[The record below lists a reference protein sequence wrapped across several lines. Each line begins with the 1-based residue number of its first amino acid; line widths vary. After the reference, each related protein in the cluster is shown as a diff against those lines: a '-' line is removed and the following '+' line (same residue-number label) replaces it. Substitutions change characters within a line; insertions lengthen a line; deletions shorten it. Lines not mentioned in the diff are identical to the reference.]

1 VASGLA
7 NRVQKKKGRGHLMN
21 AGVWVVLAAIILSI
35 AISAWKQYNFSIIAS
50 IVCVFAYIVTYLAA
64 PSSPFGL
71 TDELGFSPH
80 DLVDPSRAYTILTA
94 MYTHSGMGHL
104 FFNLLGL
111 ILIGIVFEQKIGT
124 RPYILL
130 YILTGICGSL
140 AFAALRWT
148 GPSVIAVGA
157 SGAIFG
163 IMGGFVRLFPRE
175 RFMFFFFPVALP
187 IWVITAG
194 YLVLQLLL
202 IPTGTN
208 VAIEAH
214 IGGLIAGILLAP
226 LVVKLPATQEKVRMV
241 AAAPNLRKL
250 ATTPE
255 LESMLKR
262 IEAESV
268 PDVKT
273 AWIDHF
279 ISKARCPQCGAPIVA
294 GKGTLR
300 CEKGHLI

>member
-1 VASGLA
+1 
-7 NRVQKKKGRGHLMN
+7 MN
-21 AGVWVVLAAIILSI
+21 AWVWVVLAAIIISI

-50 IVCVFAYIVTYLAA
+50 IVCVFAYIVSYLAA
-64 PSSPFGL
+64 PPSGI

-80 DLVDPSRAYTILTA
+80 DLVDPSRAYTILTS
-94 MYTHSGMGHL
+94 MYTHAGMGHL

-111 ILIGIVFEQKIGT
+111 IVIGVVFEQKIGT

-148 GPSVIAVGA
+148 GPNVIAVGA

-163 IMGGFVRLFPRE
+163 ILGGFARLFPRE
-175 RFMFFFFPVALP
+175 RFMFFPFPVALP
-187 IWVITAG
+187 IWALVAG

-202 IPTGTN
+202 IPTAPD
-208 VAIEAH
+208 VAVEAH
-214 IGGLIAGILLAP
+214 IGGLIAGVLLAP
-226 LVVKLPATQEKVRMV
+226 LVVRLPAPQGKVKM
-241 AAAPNLRKL
+241 AASAPNLRKL
-250 ATTPE
+250 ATTTE
-255 LESMLKR
+255 LKSMLKR
-262 IEAESV
+262 IEDESV
-268 PDVKT
+268 PDVKQ

-294 GKGTLR
+294 DKGAIR

>member
-1 VASGLA
+1 
-7 NRVQKKKGRGHLMN
+7 MN
-21 AGVWVVLAAIILSI
+21 AGVWVVLAAIIVSI

-50 IVCVFAYIVTYLAA
+50 IVCVFAYILTSLVS
-64 PSSPFGL
+64 PSGII
-71 TDELGFSPH
+71 DELGFSPH
-80 DLVDPSRAYTILTA
+80 DLVDPSRAYTILTS
-94 MYTHSGMGHL
+94 MYTHASIGHL

-111 ILIGIVFEQKIGT
+111 IMIGVVFEQKIGT

-140 AFAALRWT
+140 AFAAIRWT
-148 GPSVIAVGA
+148 GPNVIAVGA

-163 IMGGFVRLFPRE
+163 IMGGFARLFPRE
-175 RFMFFFFPVALP
+175 RFMFFLFPVALP
-187 IWVITAG
+187 IWGIVVG

-202 IPTGTN
+202 IPTATDI
-208 VAIEAH
+208 AIEAH
-214 IGGLIAGILLAP
+214 IGGLVAGILLAP
-226 LVVKLPATQEKVRMV
+226 LVVKLPTPKGKVKMV
-241 AAAPNLRKL
+241 ASAPNLRKL

-255 LESMLKR
+255 LKSMLKR
-262 IEAESV
+262 IEDESV
-268 PDVKT
+268 PDVKK

-294 GKGTLR
+294 DKGTFR